1 MSVKSGNSFDIL
13 KKNMSELS
21 ISSERMN
28 NKSTLMNSGS
38 SEDKTKDYVQHTY
51 STNEKEFTNTKSNE
65 FYKTDKRTSLV
76 NVLKKIRLNKQ
87 VNDSSSISANVNSD
101 TSSTPLCH
109 ETIDDEELDAMVY
122 EAIVTNKE
130 SFYGEFVRNGGIR
143 DLSTLMYEDDEEKG
157 LNNEK
162 SALFEFVQN
171 FSRRISRTRESLTE
185 KNSSVT
191 SLSSEEDDDKYFQ
204 YDTSDS
210 LKFFYN
216 YDKGDNDV
224 SSDETILHEDSLPE
238 NFFDDGNFQIEDG
251 LIVLVEK
258 KPIQKKLDFM
268 SKVLPKCSSKCN
280 EKKEFKPRAA

>member
-1 MSVKSGNSFDIL
+1 
-13 KKNMSELS
+13 MSELS

-87 VNDSSSISANVNSD
+87 VNDSSSISAEGNSD
-101 TSSTPLCH
+101 TSSTALFH
-109 ETIDDEELDAMVY
+109 ETIDDKELDAMVY

-143 DLSTLMYEDDEEKG
+143 DLSILMYEDEEENV

-162 SALFEFVQN
+162 SALFEV
-171 FSRRISRTRESLTE
+171 RTRTF
-185 KNSSVT
+185 NSINNS
-191 SLSSEEDDDKYFQ
+191 
-204 YDTSDS
+204 
-210 LKFFYN
+210 
-216 YDKGDNDV
+216 
-224 SSDETILHEDSLPE
+224 
-238 NFFDDGNFQIEDG
+238 
-251 LIVLVEK
+251 
-258 KPIQKKLDFM
+258 
-268 SKVLPKCSSKCN
+268 
-280 EKKEFKPRAA
+280 R